1 MASTK
6 VAHPFVRATTVCICA
21 VTGASPFLRQP
32 DHANA
37 LRAIVPWGEVRHRLI
52 FGMPTLQEKIS
63 SALSGVRNPRTGA
76 DVLAAEMVR
85 DIATTTDGKV
95 RLTLMLGAT
104 DDATLVRDV
113 RQAIERIDGVNDV
126 RVDVRDPAQANP
138 APTPARRALPVM
150 DAAPAPKAPNK
161 VPDPVQYPNLGRII
175 AVSSGKGGVGK
186 STVAVNL
193 AVALAKQG
201 KRVGIMDADI
211 YGPNLPL
218 MLGVDAAPAVRDE
231 KIIPLEA
238 HGVKVISIGFL
249 IERDQP
255 AIWRG
260 PIVMK
265 IITQFLRDVAWGQ
278 LDYFLVDMPPG
289 TGDAQLSLVQATQV
303 HAAVIVT
310 TPQQVAV
317 GDALRGVK
325 MFERTAVPVLG
336 IVENMSYFEN
346 PETGKPI
353 AVFGSGGGARLAEEC
368 ELPLLGAV
376 PLDPRIQEG
385 GDSGRPIVVAE
396 PSSKAARE
404 FESIALRVL
413 ERIAERY
420 PS

>member
-1 MASTK
+1 ME
-6 VAHPFVRATTVCICA
+6 RI
-21 VTGASPFLRQP
+21 TGAL
-32 DHANA
+32 AA
-37 LRAIVPWGEVRHRLI
+37 
-52 FGMPTLQEKIS
+52 
-63 SALSGVRNPRTGA
+63 VRNPRTGA
-76 DVLAAEMVR
+76 DVMAADMVR
-85 DIATTTDGKV
+85 DIATTVDGKV
-95 RLTLMLGAT
+95 RLTFLLAAE

-113 RQAIERIDGVNDV
+113 RQAIEALPGVTDV
-126 RVDVRDPAQANP
+126 RVDVRDPAQTE
-138 APTPARRALPVM
+138 PTPARRAPTAAPSPMTQPPAPARGVATGGMGRALPVM
-150 DAAPAPKAPNK
+150 DAAPKAPPK
-161 VPDPVQYPNLGRII
+161 VPEPVAYPQLGRII

-186 STVAVNL
+186 STVAVNI
-193 AVALAKQG
+193 AVALAKMG

-218 MLGVDAAPAVRDE
+218 MLGVDAAPAVVDE

-238 HGVKVISIGFL
+238 YGIKIMSIGFL
-249 IERDQP
+249 IEKEQP

-265 IITQFLRDVAWGQ
+265 ILTQFLKDVAWGQ

-303 HAAVIVT
+303 HGAVIVT
-310 TPQQVAV
+310 TPQQVSV

-353 AVFGSGGGARLAEEC
+353 AVFGTGGGARLAEQC
-368 ELPLLGAV
+368 NLPLIGQV

-385 GDSGRPIVVAE
+385 GDTGRPIIDAE
-396 PSSKAARE
+396 PSSRAAKELDAIAHRVVE
-404 FESIALRVL
+404 RLVSIYGA
-413 ERIAERY
+413 
-420 PS
+420 